1 MSSNGNLNVIIDSAK
16 DLFFQIAQ
24 LEPPG
29 PNASPRFKKR
39 FHKMLRTVSQAS
51 GQTYDVAV
59 GIGQSIEAEYGGPI
73 DPKAEYMDIFE
84 TNPSDGDDDDEPTEP
99 VQNGINN
106 AHGTAR
112 PPSSPVPT
120 HLDIAAAVFSDV
132 SQDEAHQYDIADFS
146 RMVVEGGHPGKAQ
159 DQEYEAFR
167 RALVGY
173 KLITCLEIRKHFL
186 HIAAHAPT
194 LAKTAQRALN
204 YDSIEDIGDRLSKRE
219 RLIFNGSKRDKVLV
233 YVFNIIRNI
242 EGIKAYEEWSDQSL
256 QFKQGFRTR
265 LARELYPDKFESL
278 DQNEVMVPRDKKK
291 LYNKLINPVRKK
303 HDKLIMRRRQI
314 SRLFNAFG
322 PVILLEP
329 TFLKSSGRLGY
340 PQQSPEFGR
349 LLEEVLGRAYMRDFD
364 LGRYTKDRKFLLRVM
379 QTLGGDEL
387 ELYVRN
393 FLDQRG
399 PVGVEFELDAD
410 YFEQNRNE

>member
-16 DLFFQIAQ
+16 DLFYQIAQ

-29 PNASPRFKKR
+29 PNASPRSKKR

-84 TNPSDGDDDDEPTEP
+84 TNLSDGDDDEQPTGL
-99 VQNGINN
+99 VQNGVNN

-112 PPSSPVPT
+112 PPSSPIPT

-132 SQDEAHQYDIADFS
+132 SQDEAHQYDITDFS
-146 RMVVEGGHPGKAQ
+146 RMVVEGGHRGKAQ
-159 DQEYEAFR
+159 NQEYEAFR
-167 RALVGY
+167 RALIGY
-173 KLITCLEIRKHFL
+173 KLIPCQEIMNQFV
-186 HIAAHAPT
+186 HISAHAST
-194 LAKTAQRALN
+194 FAKTALRALN
-204 YDSIEDIGDRLSKRE
+204 YDNIEDIGDRLSKRE
-219 RLIFNGSKRDKVLV
+219 RIIFNGSKRDKVWV
-233 YVFNIIRNI
+233 YLFNIIRNI

-256 QFKQGFRTR
+256 QFKQEFRTR
-265 LARELYPDKFESL
+265 LARELYPDEFESL

-314 SRLFNAFG
+314 SRLFKAFG

-340 PQQSPEFGR
+340 PQQSPEFVR
-349 LLEEVLGRAYMRDFD
+349 LLEEVLGRAYTREFNLD
-364 LGRYTKDRKFLLRVM
+364 RYTKDRKFVLRVM
-379 QTLGGDEL
+379 QTLGGWEL
-387 ELYVRN
+387 EQYGRD
-393 FLDQRG
+393 FLDNRG
-399 PVGVEFELDAD
+399 PDGIEFELDRD
-410 YFEQNRNE
+410 YFDID